1 METFAKI
8 VFLISAVAVVP
19 VFLASIYCSYVLN
32 RYVRQSHP
40 EIWAK
45 IAPQPM
51 AQPSLSSANTRFVT
65 QRKYRDVNDS
75 RLNYL
80 GDRSFRLLYFAVT
93 VFLVLILSG
102 LASSS
107 PK

>member
-1 METFAKI
+1 METFAVI
-8 VFLISAVAVVP
+8 AFIISAITVVP
-19 VFLASIYCSYVLN
+19 AFLASIYCSYALN

-51 AQPSLSSANTRFVT
+51 AQPSLSSASTRFIT
-65 QRKYRDVNDS
+65 QRKYRDINDNQ
-75 RLNYL
+75 LNVL
-80 GDRSFRLLYFAVT
+80 GDRCFRLLYFAAT
-93 VFLVLILSG
+93 VFLILILSG
-102 LASSS
+102 LASSA